1 MHKILCL
8 TSGLE
13 SIVYRITV
21 ASFGADWCNGG
32 LSSISM
38 VLILETVSMK
48 GKCVPGIV
56 VEVYFCYANTRFCPE
71 IQFPECLVGY
81 KHGHHGL
88 WSCLQSTDYTHLDQI
103 TTKTGYCIHTRTHA
117 HTHANTHTHRK
128 YTYNVYIQCILAW
141 LTKLLLYIFH
151 NFWILPV
158 VRGLLFT
165 WISALFLIS
174 TLHHVLDCLSVFYKY
189 HLQLRVVIIIII
201 IIN

>member
-117 HTHANTHTHRK
+117 HTHANTHTQK
-128 YTYNVYIQCILAW
+128 IYIQCIHTMYSC
-141 LTKLLLYIFH
+141 LTYQAFVVY
-151 NFWILPV
+151 LPQF
-158 VRGLLFT
+158 LDFACCT
-165 WISALFLIS
+165 WFAVHLNLCSVS
-174 TLHHVLDCLSVFYKY
+174 DLDFASCFGLSVCV
-189 HLQLRVVIIIII
+189 L
-201 IIN
+201 

>member
-1 MHKILCL
+1 MPTPDSALKSSSQNALWGTNMAIMDYDH
-8 TSGLE
+8 
-13 SIVYRITV
+13 VYSQQITHTWTK
-21 ASFGADWCNGG
+21 SPPKLD
-32 LSSISM
+32 
-38 VLILETVSMK
+38 TV
-48 GKCVPGIV
+48 
-56 VEVYFCYANTRFCPE
+56 
-71 IQFPECLVGY
+71 
-81 KHGHHGL
+81 
-88 WSCLQSTDYTHLDQI
+88 YTHARMH
-103 TTKTGYCIHTRTHA
+103 IHTQ
-117 HTHANTHTHRK
+117 THTHRK